1 MSGPFETTDP
11 QGASSIALFDNRTF
25 FEKVLLF
32 GIQHGI
38 LDAAKL
44 DSIQNDAPKGMV
56 QIARYFGSEF
66 LRPELEKSRDR
77 IINMVSLN
85 LEHESQG
92 DLSIA
97 AKLLR
102 EHSFMSRSKA
112 ASDMLKALIAMP
124 QNSHFGMNELGGFS
138 DKHIPQLAKWSLCS
152 LAEYQSELAKRQA
165 VVQLIDAAQWF
176 ADSLGLDADELHDAG
191 PDAEA
196 VIRTA
201 LLVRQTSSAKMP
213 DWVAFQ
219 QLIAALR
226 KKNAAKPLQL
236 NVPKALPLEYK
247 LIAKQVLE
255 TVEMDLPKILDDA
268 LTPQKLFNQTPAF
281 VGRYFWIEDSLAQ
294 VDHFD
299 REASA
304 LWNKVTKGHSD
315 DSSLLTLFLCVAAGV
330 SGKTLLTEKSASV
343 LIRKIR
349 KSGLQPSLASQFIQ
363 NHAPIQYQADYLTLW
378 NHFIE
383 DAQATLQSDRDYK
396 LHDALA
402 LLRNDCNIGS

>member
-1 MSGPFETTDP
+1 MSGPSETTTG
-11 QGASSIALFDNRTF
+11 QGASSIALFDNRAF
-25 FEKVLLF
+25 FEKALLF
-32 GIQHGI
+32 GMQHGI
-38 LDAAKL
+38 LDATKL
-44 DSIQNDAPKGMV
+44 DSIQTDAPKGMV

-66 LRPELEKSRDR
+66 LRPELEKAHDR
-77 IINMVSLN
+77 IINMVSLS
-85 LEHESQG
+85 LEIESAG
-92 DLSIA
+92 DVAVA
-97 AKLLR
+97 AKILR
-102 EHSFMSRSKA
+102 ENTFMSRSKA
-112 ASDMLKALIAMP
+112 ASDMLKALIVMP
-124 QNSHFGMNELGGFS
+124 QNSHFGMNELGSFS

-152 LAEYQSELAKRQA
+152 LAEYQSELAKRLA
-165 VVQLIDAAQWF
+165 VVQLIEAAQWL
-176 ADSLGLDADELHDAG
+176 ADSLGLDSDDLHDAG

-201 LLVRQTSSAKMP
+201 ILVRQTSSAKMP

-219 QLIAALR
+219 QLIAGLR
-226 KKNAAKPLQL
+226 KKNAVKPLQL
-236 NVPKALPLEYK
+236 SLPKTLPSAYK
-247 LIAKQVLE
+247 PVVEHVLE
-255 TVEMDLPKILDDA
+255 TVKMDLPKILDDA

-315 DSSLLTLFLCVAAGV
+315 DSSLLTLFLCIAAGV
-330 SGKTLLTEKSASV
+330 SGKTLLTEKSASA

-349 KSGLQPSLASQFIQ
+349 KSGLQPLLASQFIQ
-363 NHAPIQYQADYLTLW
+363 DHAPIQYQTDYLTLW

-402 LLRNDCNIGS
+402 LLRNDCNISQ

>member
-92 DLSIA
+92 DLSTA

-165 VVQLIDAAQWF
+165 VVLLIDAAQWF

-255 TVEMDLPKILDDA
+255 AVEMDLPKILDDA

-330 SGKTLLTEKSASV
+330 SGKTLLTEKSASA

-363 NHAPIQYQADYLTLW
+363 DHAPIQYQTDYLTLW

>member
-1 MSGPFETTDP
+1 
-11 QGASSIALFDNRTF
+11 
-25 FEKVLLF
+25 
-32 GIQHGI
+32 
-38 LDAAKL
+38 
-44 DSIQNDAPKGMV
+44 
-56 QIARYFGSEF
+56 
-66 LRPELEKSRDR
+66 
-77 IINMVSLN
+77 
-85 LEHESQG
+85 
-92 DLSIA
+92 
-97 AKLLR
+97 
-102 EHSFMSRSKA
+102 
-112 ASDMLKALIAMP
+112 
-124 QNSHFGMNELGGFS
+124 
-138 DKHIPQLAKWSLCS
+138 